1 MGYSTGYKTKYD
13 KRDNFLFVVVVCG
26 ALPLIGW
33 RLYMDAVGPDLT
45 LKIYLLTAPLFGLLH
60 PADYPPR
67 RSAHFWKAMA
77 PIILMHSVVLLAAVK
92 LTLYFAYAQVKLPV
106 RMVLGFITVAVFVE
120 YFVSLRIIRAVSPK
134 QG

>member
-26 ALPLIGW
+26 ALPLIGG
-33 RLYMDAVGPDLT
+33 RLYTNAVGPDLI
-45 LKIYLLTAPLFGLLH
+45 LKIYLVTAPLFGMLL

-67 RSAHFWKAMA
+67 RSAYFWKAMA
-77 PIILMHSVVLLAAVK
+77 PIILKHSVVLLVVVK

-106 RMVLGFITVAVFVE
+106 RMVLGFIAAAVFVE
-120 YFVSLRIIRAVSPK
+120 YFVSLRIIRVVSPK

>member
-1 MGYSTGYKTKYD
+1 MGYSTGYKTKYE
-13 KRDNFLFVVVVCG
+13 KRDKFRFVVVVCG
-26 ALPLIGW
+26 ALFLIGW
-33 RLYMDAVGPDLT
+33 RLYSDAVWPDLI
-45 LKIYLLTAPLFGLLH
+45 LKIYLLTAPLFGMLL

-67 RSAHFWKAMA
+67 RNAYFWKAMA
-77 PIILMHSVVLLAAVK
+77 PIILMHTVVLLVVVK

-106 RMVLGFITVAVFVE
+106 RMVFGFISAAVFVE